1 MGYSDLP
8 QLDEWV
14 CTIAESACKFKMVG
28 ILFWIIIW
36 IKILDY
42 RQGILDYWLVA
53 GSLYLVFFK
62 KNTINV
68 KLCSHESLR
77 KHRMTIYIDLI
88 HWPFKFSAYTQDELL
103 SVYCNYLEH
112 LLLLSLCA
120 LHGFVNVSY
129 LLNNKFILL
138 DHLMLLRKSTVL
150 SLLAR
155 RKRISLSKLKWSRSF
170 SRDQE
175 TLAHFQLKVSAS

>member
-1 MGYSDLP
+1 MDLNFRLLP
-8 QLDEWV
+8 RYTGLLT
-14 CTIAESACKFKMVG
+14 CCR
-28 ILFWIIIW
+28 L
-36 IKILDY
+36 
-42 RQGILDYWLVA
+42 
-53 GSLYLVFFK
+53 LVFGVFFL

-77 KHRMTIYIDLI
+77 KHRMTIILTWSTDPLYSQ
-88 HWPFKFSAYTQDELL
+88 HYTQDEML
-103 SVYCNYLEH
+103 SVYCNYVEH

-175 TLAHFQLKVSAS
+175 TLAHFQLKVSAN